1 MSFLCSVRIR
11 DLLETIELELV
22 LISST
27 VQSQVKAISENLE
40 SVLDFAMSKCK
51 VVLTLLSQS

>member
-1 MSFLCSVRIR
+1 M
-11 DLLETIELELV
+11 

-40 SVLDFAMSKCK
+40 SVLDFAMLKFK
-51 VVLTLLSQS
+51 GVLILLSQSQISVTSFRKYEATKG